1 MGLFA
6 SERDG
11 KKTNHRH
18 RRLLCARSEWPC
30 CNSTTKKCDEFPS
43 PHGFARAKD

>member
-18 RRLLCARSEWPC
+18 RRLLRARSEWPC
-30 CNSTTKKCDEFPS
+30 RHYTAYERDELAS
-43 PHGFARAKD
+43 PHVRPQS